1 MFGFIAISLGILV
14 LMALTFYVVRRIVK
28 LPSRYERRP
37 KDLTPW
43 NALDQGIDP
52 SISEKPNS

>member
-1 MFGFIAISLGILV
+1 MFAFISIAISLI
-14 LMALTFYVVRRIVK
+14 AFTFYVVRRIVK

-37 KDLTPW
+37 KDLSPW

-52 SISEKPNS
+52 TISEKPNP

>member
-1 MFGFIAISLGILV
+1 MFAFISIAISLL
-14 LMALTFYVVRRIVK
+14 ALTFFVVRRIVK

-37 KDLTPW
+37 RDLSPW

-52 SISEKPNS
+52 SISEEPHP

>member
-1 MFGFIAISLGILV
+1 MLAFIVVSV
-14 LMALTFYVVRRIVK
+14 SLMAFTFYIVGRIIK

-37 KDLTPW
+37 KNLSPW

-52 SISEKPNS
+52 SILKDPDA

>member
-1 MFGFIAISLGILV
+1 MFAFISITISLI
-14 LMALTFYVVRRIVK
+14 ALAFYVVRKIVK

-37 KDLTPW
+37 KDLSPW

-52 SISEKPNS
+52 TISEKPYP

>member
-1 MFGFIAISLGILV
+1 MIQFIGIATALLV
-14 LMALTFYVVRRIVK
+14 ATFFIIRRIAK

-37 KDLTPW
+37 KNLSPW

-52 SISEKPNS
+52 SIPEKPHS

>member
-1 MFGFIAISLGILV
+1 MLTFIAISVSLV
-14 LMALTFYVVRRIVK
+14 ALTFYIVRRIVK

-37 KDLTPW
+37 KDLSPW

-52 SISEKPNS
+52 SISKDPDA

>member
-1 MFGFIAISLGILV
+1 MQLSLAFIAIAL
-14 LMALTFYVVRRIVK
+14 LTFFIARRIVR

-37 KDLTPW
+37 KNLSPW

-52 SISEKPNS
+52 SLPEQMDA

>member
-1 MFGFIAISLGILV
+1 
-14 LMALTFYVVRRIVK
+14 MALLAITFYVVRRIIK

-37 KDLTPW
+37 KDLSPW

-52 SISEKPNS
+52 SISKDSDT

>member
-1 MFGFIAISLGILV
+1 MPIFIAVSISLLAI
-14 LMALTFYVVRRIVK
+14 TFYVVRRIIK

-37 KDLTPW
+37 KDFSPW

-52 SISEKPNS
+52 SISKDGEE

>member
-1 MFGFIAISLGILV
+1 MFEFIAIAVV
-14 LMALTFYVVRRIVK
+14 LIVSTVFVVRKIAK

-37 KDLTPW
+37 KNLSPW

-52 SISEKPNS
+52 SIPEKPNS

>member
-1 MFGFIAISLGILV
+1 MLTFIPVSIALL
-14 LMALTFYVVRRIVK
+14 ALTVYIVRRIIK

-37 KDLTPW
+37 RDLSPW

-52 SISEKPNS
+52 SIPKEPEA

>member
-1 MFGFIAISLGILV
+1 MPALIAMAISLIV
-14 LMALTFYVVRRIVK
+14 LTIYVVRRIVK

-37 KDLTPW
+37 KHLPPW

-52 SISEKPNS
+52 SISDKPE

>member
-1 MFGFIAISLGILV
+1 MIALVATAIS
-14 LMALTFYVVRRIVK
+14 LMALTFYLARRIIK

-37 KDLTPW
+37 KDLSPW

-52 SISEKPNS
+52 TISEKPNS